1 MFHRFSKNIAD
12 IPLPQQFNN
21 PFRYTPHL
29 LCRIAADEVKNYI
42 YSKKEWS
49 DELAEGKMFGVL
61 VVEKHDGEVGYLA
74 AFSGLLAGDNTHSY
88 FVPAIFDMLSPECYF
103 QVEQRNIS
111 NINREIEAIK
121 QSIEYNEAFD
131 NYRTGLEEI
140 EKEIDSFRTQAKLNK
155 ELRHQKRASSTLTPN
170 EEVQLIKESQF
181 EKAELKRLTKHLSE
195 RELELK
201 SNILFYEDKIK
212 SLKRE
217 RKERSF
223 KLQTWLFLQFRLYNA
238 KGDIKDLI
246 DIFSQYN
253 NQLPPAGAGECAAPK
268 LLQYAYANNLKP
280 LQMAEFWV
288 GKSPK
293 GEIRV
298 DGNFYPSC
306 KGKCLPIL
314 TYMLEGLNI
323 VAFED
328 NCDAKLQNIRVV
340 YEDEY
345 LLILDKPEGVL
356 SVPGKIDALSVQ
368 DWVRNIYLK
377 SNDSYVV
384 HRLDMATSGL
394 LIVAKSMEVYKLM
407 QKMFAS
413 RRVAK
418 EYIAIVEGHIDSKEG
433 EINLPLIPDFENRPA
448 QKVDYENGKEAI
460 TKYKV
465 LSEYVED
472 GVPYTRIS
480 LMPITGR
487 THQLR
492 VHMAHPHSLS
502 TSIVGDEIY
511 GTPKTRL
518 MLHATSV
525 TFTHPITNEYMRVEV
540 VPPF

>member
-1 MFHRFSKNIAD
+1 MFHRFSKNIVD
-12 IPLPQQFNN
+12 ISLPRQFNN

-29 LCRIAADEVKNYI
+29 LCRMAADEVKNYI
-42 YSKKEWS
+42 YGKKEWRE
-49 DELAEGKMFGVL
+49 ELAEGKMFGVL
-61 VVEKHDGEVGYLA
+61 VVENQEGEIGFLA
-74 AFSGLLAGDNTHSY
+74 AFSGLLAGDNMHPY

-103 QVEQRNIS
+103 QVEERNIS
-111 NINREIEAIK
+111 DINREIEAIK
-121 QSIEYNEAFD
+121 QSKEYNTAFD
-131 NYRTGLEEI
+131 NYREGLEEI
-140 EKEIDSFRTQAKLNK
+140 EKEINSFRSQIKLNK
-155 ELRHQKRASSTLTPN
+155 ELRHQKRTNSSLTP
-170 EEVQLIKESQF
+170 EEEAELIKESQF
-181 EKAELKRLTKHLSE
+181 EKAELKRLTKRLSE

-201 SNILFYEDKIK
+201 RNILLFEDKIK

-238 KGDIKDLI
+238 KGNQKDLI
-246 DIFSQYN
+246 DIFYQYN
-253 NQLPPAGAGECAAPK
+253 KQLPPAGAGECAAPK
-268 LLQYAYANNLKP
+268 LLQYAYVNNLKP

-314 TYMLEGLNI
+314 SYMLEGLDIASFDDDCN
-323 VAFED
+323 
-328 NCDAKLQNIRVV
+328 AKLQNIRVI

-345 LLILDKPEGVL
+345 LLILDKPDGVL

-377 SNDSYVV
+377 NNDSYVV
-384 HRLDMATSGL
+384 HRLDMATSGI

-407 QKMFAS
+407 QKMFAV

-418 EYIAIVEGHIDSKEG
+418 EYIAIVEGHIDRKEG
-433 EINLPLIPDFENRPA
+433 EISLPLIPDFENRPA

-472 GVPYTRIS
+472 GKPYSRIS
-480 LMPITGR
+480 LIPVTGR

-502 TSIVGDEIY
+502 ASIVGDEIY
-511 GTPKTRL
+511 GTPGTRL

-525 TFTHPITNEYMRVEV
+525 TFTHPITNEYMRIEV
-540 VPPF
+540 TPPF

>member
-1 MFHRFSKNIAD
+1 MFHRFSKDIVD

-29 LCRIAADEVKNYI
+29 LCRMAADEVKNYI
-42 YSKKEWS
+42 CNKKEWS
-49 DELAEGKMFGVL
+49 NELAEGKMFGVL
-61 VVEKHDGEVGYLA
+61 VVENKDGEVGYLA

-103 QVEQRNIS
+103 QVEERNIS
-111 NINREIEAIK
+111 DINREIKAIK
-121 QSIEYNEAFD
+121 QSKEYNEALE
-131 NYRTGLEEI
+131 NYREGLEEI
-140 EKEIDSFRTQAKLNK
+140 EKEIELFRSKSKLNK
-155 ELRHQKRASSTLTPN
+155 ELRHQKRANLTLTP
-170 EEVQLIKESQF
+170 EEEEQLIKESQF
-181 EKAELKRLTKHLSE
+181 EKAELKRLTKRLSE

-201 SNILFYEDKIK
+201 SNMLFFEDKIK

-223 KLQTWLFLQFRLYNA
+223 ELQKWLFLQFRLYNA

-246 DIFSQYN
+246 DIFYKYN
-253 NQLPPAGAGECAAPK
+253 QQLPPAGSGECAAPK
-268 LLQYAYANNLKP
+268 LLQYAYTNNLKP

-306 KGKCLPIL
+306 KSKCLPIL
-314 TYMLEGLNI
+314 TYMLEGLEI
-323 VAFED
+323 APFED
-328 NCDAKLQNIRVV
+328 GCDTKLQNIRVV

-356 SVPGKIDALSVQ
+356 SVPGKIDALSVE

-384 HRLDMATSGL
+384 HRLDMATSGV
-394 LIVAKSMEVYKLM
+394 LIVAKSIEVYKLM

-413 RRVAK
+413 RRVEK
-418 EYIAIVEGHIDSKEG
+418 EYVAIVEGHINSKEG
-433 EINLPLIPDFENRPA
+433 EINLPIIPDFENRPA
-448 QKVDYENGKEAI
+448 QKVDYENGKETI

-465 LSEYVED
+465 LSEYIED
-472 GVPYTRIS
+472 GASYTRIS
-480 LMPITGR
+480 LKPITGR

-502 TSIVGDEIY
+502 TPIVGDEIY

-518 MLHATSV
+518 MLHAASV
-525 TFTHPITNEYMRVEV
+525 TFTHPITNEYMCIEV
-540 VPPF
+540 APPF